1 MTPPA
6 HVVHVLPLLEWSGAE
21 KIVAELAE
29 RLPALGFTSSVLGL
43 ESDATDYAEAL
54 RKKGIRVAGLNLS
67 RRRTLACAR
76 ALREAVLQMPRPLIV
91 HAHMFH
97 ATLATRWALRD
108 LVRTET
114 IRVIST
120 THIVERR
127 FRPWHAWMDRWTAAT
142 AACEICVSKA
152 VRDHQQAA
160 TGLPAT
166 FFSVIENGIPLER
179 FLEIERV
186 GDRDALTV
194 VSVGRLD
201 PQKNYPLLLEAWRS
215 VQQKFPSAILKI
227 AGRGPEEAHLKSLAA
242 QANLRVEFLGFVEV
256 IPALLRNCDVYVQT
270 SEWEG
275 FGLAVAEAM
284 AAEMPVIVTDVD
296 SLPDLVHHERT
307 GLVIRRNDGV
317 ALVNGLERLL
327 SDNELRKRLGSA
339 AREEARV
346 RFDAQRMAVE
356 HAALY
361 EQILK
366 PKGP

>member
-1 MTPPA
+1 MTPNA

-43 ESDATDYAEAL
+43 ESDATDYADAL
-54 RKKGIRVAGLNLS
+54 RKKGIAVSGLNLS

-76 ALREAVLQMPRPLIV
+76 ALRNVVLQMPRPLIV

-97 ATLATRWALRD
+97 ATLATRWAMRD
-108 LVRTET
+108 TVRTEA
-114 IRVIST
+114 VHVVST

-152 VRDHQQAA
+152 VRDHQRTA
-160 TGLPAT
+160 TGLPSA
-166 FFSVIENGIPLER
+166 FFNVIENGIPLER
-179 FLEIERV
+179 FLEIERATE
-186 GDRDALTV
+186 RDVLTV

-201 PQKNYPLLLEAWRS
+201 PQKNFPLLLEAWRT
-215 VQQKFPSAILKI
+215 VQQKFPSAVLKI
-227 AGRGPEEAHLKSLAA
+227 AGRGPEEGHLKSLVT
-242 QANLRVEFLGFVEV
+242 QQNLRVELLGFVED
-256 IPALLRNCDVYVQT
+256 IPALLSRSDVYVQT

-307 GLVIRRNDGV
+307 GLVIPSKDGA
-317 ALVNGLERLL
+317 ALVGALERLL
-327 SDNELRKRLGSA
+327 NDAALRKKLGSA

-346 RFDAQRMAVE
+346 RFDAQRMAAE

-361 EQILK
+361 ERILK
-366 PKGP
+366 PKGS